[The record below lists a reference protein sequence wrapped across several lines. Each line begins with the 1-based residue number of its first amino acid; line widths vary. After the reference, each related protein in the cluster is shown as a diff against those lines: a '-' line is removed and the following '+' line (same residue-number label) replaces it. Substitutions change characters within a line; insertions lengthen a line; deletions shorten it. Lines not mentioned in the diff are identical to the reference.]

1 MLFKGTLMQ
10 IWKSPHMF
18 VFISKHSPENFAFL
32 ILGTLELYTHKVCE
46 VFVYKHKETIE
57 YVKKVSLLFK
67 KNTIST
73 GE

>member
-32 ILGTLELYTHKVCE
+32 ILGTLELHTHKVCE

-67 KNTIST
+67 KNTIFT